1 MKKLY
6 DVTIT
11 FDPKSVPQEV
21 KGVLLR
27 GEFLFYK
34 SNLTGHTDETG
45 MVESDP
51 KYTPYQYEDGMDSIG
66 GFYVDEMQLNAD
78 GIYEITYQLPA
89 GAYGYGFILN
99 PEFGTPPEDNDSP
112 MGRFF
117 ITNGK
122 GEHVW
127 LKDFDKVLRGGAPG
141 DTNIMIVD
149 PANPPDVP
157 SVSGTQNNSVLYV
170 GDEDECVWL
179 PAKDPSIRGTL
190 TYLSYK
196 DVEGRTQSIA
206 VYLPAG
212 YDKTKT
218 YPLILVSHGGGGNEA
233 DWPHQ
238 GSICNIMDHLVAAG
252 KTKPAILVCMNNTV
266 YSKGFGNWDFAAIAR
281 NCEEAVIPTVEKI
294 FNVSTD
300 VKDRAFCGLSMGS
313 MTTLYMY
320 MHRAAC
326 YQYFGAFSG
335 GIAEGHPA
343 FTLEDPRLKDVT
355 LMIGTAEEDIA
366 YNEREIGVPPTI
378 RALKA
383 KGLPYIPYFTTG
395 SHDWFCW
402 PQMFTYFASEV
413 LWQ

>member
-1 MKKLY
+1 MKPLY
-6 DVTIT
+6 PVTIT

-21 KGVLLR
+21 HGVLLR

-45 MVESDP
+45 MVENDP
-51 KYTPYQYEDGMDSIG
+51 KYPPAQYEDGMDSIG
-66 GFYVDEMQLNAD
+66 GFFVDEMHLNAD

-89 GAYGYGFILN
+89 GAYPYGFILN
-99 PEFGTPPEDNDSP
+99 PEFCEKPITGDPRQDS
-112 MGRFF
+112 FF

-127 LKDFDKVLRGGAPG
+127 LKDFEKIAFGGMKS
-141 DTNIMIVD
+141 DYNLMIAD
-149 PANPPDVP
+149 PSNPPDVP
-157 SVSGTQNNSVLYV
+157 TVTGMQNNSMLYV
-170 GDEDECVWL
+170 GPEEECLWL
-179 PAKDPSIRGTL
+179 PAQDPASKGTL

-196 DVEGRTQSIA
+196 DIDGKTESIA

-238 GSICNIMDHLVAAG
+238 GGICHIMDHLIAQG
-252 KTKPAILVCMNNTV
+252 KTKPAILVCMNNSV
-266 YSKGFGNWDFAAIAR
+266 YSVGFGQWQFDRIAK
-281 NCEEAVIPTVEKI
+281 NCEEAIIPLIEKL

-326 YQYFGAFSG
+326 YQYYGAFSG
-335 GIAEGHPA
+335 GIAEGHKE
-343 FTLEDPRLKDVT
+343 FSLEDPRLKDVT

-402 PQMFTYFASEV
+402 PQMFAYFAENV
-413 LWQ
+413 LWH

>member
-45 MVESDP
+45 MVENDP

-78 GIYEITYQLPA
+78 GIYEITYKLPA

-99 PEFGTPPEDNDSP
+99 PEFSTPPEDNDSP
-112 MGRFF
+112 MGHFF

-127 LKDFDKVLRGGAPG
+127 LKDFDKVLRGGVPG

-170 GDEDECVWL
+170 GEEDECVWL

-196 DVEGRTQSIA
+196 DIDGLTQSIA

-266 YSKGFGNWDFAAIAR
+266 YSVGFGQWQFDRIAK
-281 NCEEAVIPTVEKI
+281 NCEEAIIPMVEKI

-335 GIAEGHPA
+335 GIANGHPA

-402 PQMFTYFASEV
+402 PQMFTYFAEEV